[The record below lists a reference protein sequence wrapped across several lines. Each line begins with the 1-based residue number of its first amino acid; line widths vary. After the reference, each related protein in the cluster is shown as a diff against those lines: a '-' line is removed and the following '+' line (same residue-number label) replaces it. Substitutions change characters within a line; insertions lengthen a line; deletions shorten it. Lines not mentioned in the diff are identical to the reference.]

1 MGNKSSTSTST
12 SNSSNSKVTNKTE
25 DMITIS
31 GFGGYGDTTDRFA
44 LNIKSEIASSGMTP
58 FTITGT
64 YTVKIRPEFSL
75 DKTDKTV
82 VEVGTLKTTE
92 DQTIKIGT
100 KTYTFKAGTYNISKT
115 QDGKHTL
122 INDSENP
129 LKNLIVPAVSMGGR
143 RKRQT
148 KGRKAKKHSRRRRS
162 IRA

>member
-1 MGNKSSTSTST
+1 MGNKSSTST

-31 GFGGYGDTTDRFA
+31 GFGGYGDNTDRFA
-44 LNIKSEIASSGMTP
+44 LNIKSELAKSDSLP
-58 FTITGT
+58 TITGT
-64 YTVKIRPEFSL
+64 YTVVTKTPQSSL

>member
-31 GFGGYGDTTDRFA
+31 GFGGYGDNTDRFA
-44 LNIKSEIASSGMTP
+44 LNIKSELAKSDSLP
-58 FTITGT
+58 TITGT
-64 YTVKIRPEFSL
+64 YTVVTKTPQSSL
-75 DKTDKTV
+75 NITDKTV
-82 VEVGTLKTTE
+82 VEVATLTTTE

>member
-1 MGNKSSTSTST
+1 
-12 SNSSNSKVTNKTE
+12 
-25 DMITIS
+25 MITIS
-31 GFGGYGDTTDRFA
+31 GFGGYGDNTDRFA
-44 LNIKSEIASSGMTP
+44 LNIKSELAKSDSLP
-58 FTITGT
+58 TITGT
-64 YTVKIRPEFSL
+64 YTVTKTPEFSL

>member
-1 MGNKSSTSTST
+1 MGNKSSTST

-31 GFGGYGDTTDRFA
+31 GFGGYGDNTDRFA
-44 LNIKSEIASSGMTP
+44 LNIKSELAKSDSLP
-58 FTITGT
+58 TITGT
-64 YTVKIRPEFSL
+64 YTVTKTPEFSL

>member
-1 MGNKSSTSTST
+1 
-12 SNSSNSKVTNKTE
+12 
-25 DMITIS
+25 MITIS
-31 GFGGYGDTTDRFA
+31 GFGGYGDNTDRFA
-44 LNIKSEIASSGMTP
+44 LNIKSELAKSDSLP
-58 FTITGT
+58 TITGT
-64 YTVKIRPEFSL
+64 YTVVTKTPQSSL
-75 DKTDKTV
+75 NITDKTV
-82 VEVGTLKTTE
+82 VEVATLTTTE